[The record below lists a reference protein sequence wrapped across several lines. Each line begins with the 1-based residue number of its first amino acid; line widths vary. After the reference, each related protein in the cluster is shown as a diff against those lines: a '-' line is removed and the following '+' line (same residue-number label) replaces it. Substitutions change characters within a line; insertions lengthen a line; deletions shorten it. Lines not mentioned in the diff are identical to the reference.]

1 MCCYKDTQNLTQTVS
16 DWNWEELV
24 KGGQN
29 IQTHADSYIS
39 SYRAAINGVRSKGFS
54 RTIPFPSA
62 DRMHYRPRSIGVFVG
77 DSIHW
82 CALHSRNADPY
93 EHVDAIDIVS
103 NTYHQLQCPDY
114 NFGETS
120 FVTFNLDP

>member
-1 MCCYKDTQNLTQTVS
+1 MGAPIEGNS
-16 DWNWEELV
+16 DSGRTEREER
-24 KGGQN
+24 KGSLEDRLCFWQLSKMTMN
-29 IQTHADSYIS
+29 QI
-39 SYRAAINGVRSKGFS
+39 AIGRSKGFS